1 MRGEILQLPTAPAKV
16 VELCS
21 HADAAR
27 EERLSWR
34 ACLAAWLGLS
44 VVSWGAVLAI
54 AARLA

>member
-1 MRGEILQLPTAPAKV
+1 MRGELLQLPAAPANI

-21 HADAAR
+21 RADAAR
-27 EERLSWR
+27 EERLSRR

-54 AARLA
+54 ATRLA